1 MGTIVTLVIVVVV
14 GVIIISIAG
23 MIYCYAEER
32 QKDKV
37 RVRSDEEQEKA
48 EALRAEVT
56 QLRERVANLE
66 TLLIEHERARP
77 WRELEAEADTRDT
90 ERV

>member
-37 RVRSDEEQEKA
+37 RVGSDEEQEKA

-66 TLLIEHERARP
+66 TLLIDNERDRP